1 MRPSRLNIM
10 VIYPEHPKWDQ
21 NLKFTPPSETTSIP
35 APFICEFPFPPP
47 GLQLSV
53 CQVSCRVIHYYWPK
67 ISYFHTL
74 PIVSSSWK
82 PELSPLHGWGE
93 GGRGMICWQPKIV
106 SLKIVAS
113 ASWKENISLSL
124 ITRSVYKDY
133 WPTPSQKS
141 RGYSEM
147 CTFSNYSRL
156 FNGLTVFW
164 KKISMTNASHF
175 SQWVKKYRILRRN
188 HVISAGRSSRR
199 RLADS
204 FLPINVA

>member
-1 MRPSRLNIM
+1 MRPKFE
-10 VIYPEHPKWDQ
+10 IYTPKRDDEHPRP
-21 NLKFTPPSETTSIP
+21 FHMRVPIPPSWAAIICTSIV
-35 APFICEFPFPPP
+35 
-47 GLQLSV
+47 LLSDTLLLTKNFLLPYPTKEYLGPEN
-53 CQVSCRVIHYYWPK
+53 QS
-67 ISYFHTL
+67 FHL
-74 PIVSSSWK
+74 CM
-82 PELSPLHGWGE
+82 
-93 GGRGMICWQPKIV
+93 GGGGGGVRSADNQTKKIV

-156 FNGLTVFW
+156 FNDLIVFW
-164 KKISMTNASHF
+164 KTISMTNASHF